1 MPSKL
6 VPYAAI
12 GFALCAWTAW
22 AETPPAVETPT
33 RTPAPPEARV
43 YISYPKNGKTVTNPF
58 LVRFALS
65 GMGVA
70 PAGVER
76 PSTGHHHLLIDVE
89 DPPAPDKFIP
99 ADDQHRHFG
108 GGQTEVRLS
117 LPPGQHT
124 LQLLLGDKN
133 HIPHDPVVISEV
145 ITITVQDPPPP
156 PAPEPPAPPP
166 VEPAEPEPKEP
177 VKQPSADTPPSSN

>member
-1 MPSKL
+1 MTIRSATL
-6 VPYAAI
+6 AAI
-12 GFALCAWTAW
+12 GLALGAA
-22 AETPPAVETPT
+22 AAAAQEPAPPPAPATVEAPA

-43 YISYPKNGKTVTNPF
+43 YISYPKSGATVTNPF

-89 DPPAPDKFIP
+89 EPPAADKFIP
-99 ADDQHRHFG
+99 ADDYHIHFG
-108 GGQTEVRLS
+108 GGQTETRLT
-117 LPPGQHT
+117 LPPGEHT

-133 HIPHDPVVISEV
+133 HIPHDPVVISKV
-145 ITITVQDPPPP
+145 ITITVQDPLPPP
-156 PAPEPPAPPP
+156 TPERVEPPETKEAPT
-166 VEPAEPEPKEP
+166 ETPASP
-177 VKQPSADTPPSSN
+177 N